1 MNKNSLSK
9 VIESLVLP
17 KYPWID
23 SYHYRISLYDDM
35 EKYSVKYY
43 VKPED
48 DGTFTVTEEMSK
60 VEELTYTLF
69 MMLGPDKGQFLNEV
83 IFLIKQ

>member
-1 MNKNSLSK
+1 MNKNSLHR

-23 SYHYRISLYDDM
+23 SFNISLFDTPD
-35 EKYSVKYY
+35 EKYAVKYY
-43 VKPED
+43 IKPEESV
-48 DGTFTVTEEMSK
+48 GIKEMDEA
-60 VEELTYTLF
+60 EELTYSLF
-69 MMLGPDKGQFLNEV
+69 MMLAPEYGQFLNEV

>member
-1 MNKNSLSK
+1 MNKNSLHK
-9 VIESLVLP
+9 VIESFILP

-23 SYHYRISLYDDM
+23 SFSISLYSDTPSQ
-35 EKYSVKYY
+35 KYSVRYY

-48 DGTFTVTEEMSK
+48 DGMFTVTEEMNK

>member
-23 SYHYRISLYDDM
+23 SYRISLYDNM

-48 DGTFTVTEEMSK
+48 DGMFTVTEEMNK